1 MGRTAR
7 EAPGAG
13 PGYPGLWRDSARRRA
28 YIEWSEEQLEAL
40 TGDPNALPLANGD
53 HLRLFKEA
61 TLKSAAENA
70 DLCARLCR
78 GISQLESLPPL
89 ASGRN
94 PTVPLRITP
103 RTPTETYFWVEK
115 PIERFR
121 LEAEWPRIHDV
132 PLPVLPRRL
141 DLVYSSANGRED
153 VLSMGYELFHTLLSL
168 ASGEQLSELR
178 SDDLFANLAIFTQRL
193 AKEDEGYLLAWN
205 PKADSTLYRLGIQ
218 RSSSRQILACKPITT
233 ANT

>member
-1 MGRTAR
+1 MA
-7 EAPGAG
+7 
-13 PGYPGLWRDSARRRA
+13 
-28 YIEWSEEQLEAL
+28 
-40 TGDPNALPLANGD
+40 GDPNALPLANGD

-61 TLKSAAENA
+61 ALRSAAENA
-70 DLCARLCR
+70 DLCARLCL

-89 ASGRN
+89 ALASN
-94 PTVPLRITP
+94 SIIPLRLTP

-115 PIERFR
+115 PLERFR

-141 DLVYSSANGRED
+141 DLVYLAANGRED
-153 VLSMGYELFHTLLSL
+153 VLSMGYELFHLLLSL

-193 AKEDEGYLLAWN
+193 AKEEEGHLLAWN
-205 PKADSTLYRLGIQ
+205 PKSNSTLYRLGIQ
-218 RSSSRQILACKPITT
+218 RSASCQILACEPHITT
-233 ANT
+233 NT